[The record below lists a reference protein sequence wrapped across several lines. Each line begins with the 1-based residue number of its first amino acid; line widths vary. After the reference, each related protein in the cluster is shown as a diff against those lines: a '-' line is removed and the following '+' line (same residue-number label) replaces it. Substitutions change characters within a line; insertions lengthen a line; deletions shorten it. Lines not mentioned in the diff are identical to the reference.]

1 MLYVVTGPPAGGKST
16 WITAHATPRDI
27 VIDMDRIA
35 SALTGPGAPAWN
47 QDTVV
52 QRVAQRA
59 RFAAI
64 DEAVRHLDDVD
75 VYLIHTMPGPK
86 ALARYRRLRAR
97 IVVVDPG
104 EDTVRERVAA
114 MRSADMARVVTRWYG
129 QYRRRGS
136 HPVTAQTSRD
146 W

>member
-1 MLYVVTGPPAGGKST
+1 VLYVITGPPAAGKST
-16 WITAHATPRDI
+16 WIQAHATPRDI

-47 QDTVV
+47 QDTIV
-52 QRVAQRA
+52 QRIAQRA

-64 DEAVRHLDDVD
+64 DEAVKHLDDVD

-97 IVVVDPG
+97 LVVVDPG
-104 EDTVRERVAA
+104 EDVVRERVRA
-114 MRSADMARVVTRWYG
+114 MRSDAMDRVVTRWYG
-129 QYRRRGS
+129 QYRRQES
-136 HPVTAQTSRD
+136 HPVTTQTSRD

>member
-16 WITAHATPRDI
+16 WIQAHATPRDI

-35 SALTGPGAPAWN
+35 SALTGPGAPGWN
-47 QDTVV
+47 QDAIV

-64 DEAVRHLDDVD
+64 DEAVKHLDDVD

-104 EDTVRERVAA
+104 EDTVRARVAA
-114 MRSADMARVVTRWYG
+114 MRSTGMDRVVTRWYG
-129 QYRRRGS
+129 QYRRQAS

>member
-1 MLYVVTGPPAGGKST
+1 MLYVITGPPAGGKST
-16 WITAHATPRDI
+16 WIQAHATPRDI

-35 SALTGPGAPAWN
+35 SALTGPGAPGWN

-64 DEAVRHLDDVD
+64 DEAVKHLDEVD

-86 ALARYRRLRAR
+86 ALARYRRLGAR
-97 IVVVDPG
+97 MVVVDPG
-104 EDTVRERVAA
+104 EDTVRERVRS
-114 MRSADMARVVTRWYG
+114 MRSTAMDRVVTRWYRH
-129 QYRRRGS
+129 YRRQGS
-136 HPVTAQTSRD
+136 QPVTAQSSRD